1 MGNENNFQ
9 NNFKSNFTQIPNHV
23 INDHRLT
30 LKLKGL
36 LIYLISKKDN
46 WRFSAEGIVSQN
58 KEGVSAVNA
67 GLKDLEKL
75 GYLERKRIISNGR
88 FTGIK
93 YILHD
98 ATYNNFEATNRKSTS
113 GNSENGNSD
122 LGNTIYG
129 EPTIISNTNL
139 SNTKESNNNISN
151 NNSLFPST
159 EGISSKHKKVKVEKV
174 LSHKEMVC
182 KEAHKLVIDY
192 FCLEYRPNYVF
203 SGGKDATA
211 VKGIISKIYDV
222 QNKTSEPTVEVILSI
237 FKLICAWLPTQNDF
251 FKTADLPI
259 INSKFNTI
267 IESIKSKYYGANTF
281 ESKQSRFDKF
291 C

>member
-1 MGNENNFQ
+1 MTQDTKRGFTGVFIPRIIWEDTNLNWTEKLFLAEIQSFDANGECFASNEYFAKFFNLS
-9 NNFKSNFTQIPNHV
+9 KSRVSKV
-23 INDHRLT
+23 ISS
-30 LKLKGL
+30 LKDKGFVDVN
-36 LIYLISKKDN
+36 LIYKDGTKEVLK
-46 WRFSAEGIVSQN
+46 RVIKPLYGYGRKVTEGMVENSDTYSRLQLDPMVENSEDIKQ
-58 KEGVSAVNA
+58 
-67 GLKDLEKL
+67 
-75 GYLERKRIISNGR
+75 
-88 FTGIK
+88 FIK
-93 YILHD
+93 Y
-98 ATYNNFEATNRKSTS
+98 
-113 GNSENGNSD
+113 
-122 LGNTIYG
+122 
-129 EPTIISNTNL
+129 
-139 SNTKESNNNISN
+139 NNIQYIN

-159 EGISSKHKKVKVEKV
+159 EENSSKPKKAKVEKV
-174 LSHKEMVC
+174 LSHKELVC

-251 FKTADLPI
+251 FKTADLPT

-267 IESIKSKYYGANTF
+267 IESIKSKHYGASTF